1 MKMKLLSLLNKILK
15 KFAFL
20 GIFSFTTSAHA
31 QTVYQCFPCPD
42 GKTSSPGAIGV
53 ENCFT
58 VSNRQGSVVRD
69 FSTSNG
75 SVELAPGWYR
85 VTMKTS
91 STSRGN
97 NASCGAVGWSRCS
110 APDSYCNNSCSGSCA
125 HYGSSGSWPAISASG
140 GAGGSGATLGYV
152 VYLNQKSTASY
163 TYNGGA
169 PRLVIIGSEDGN
181 TRTFAISRATN
192 GGNASC
198 NCSNYT
204 NYYNKRSCS
213 NGGNGSSSQP
223 SFSGASSKDV
233 GSAAIDGYAS
243 GSVSCRITRL

>member
-91 STSRGN
+91 SASRGN
-97 NASCGAVGWSRCS
+97 NASCGATSATVCTPDNTRCH
-110 APDSYCNNSCSGSCA
+110 DCEGSCSHYA
-125 HYGSSGSWPAISASG
+125 HTVNYKAISASG
-140 GAGGSGATLGYV
+140 GAGGSGNTLGYV

-169 PRLVIIGSEDGN
+169 PQLVIRGSEDGN
-181 TRTFAISRATN
+181 TRVFRLSRATN

-198 NCSNYT
+198 KCAPGWWEERKCSA
-204 NYYNKRSCS
+204 
-213 NGGNGSSSQP
+213 GGNGSSSQP
-223 SFSGASSKDV
+223 SVSGTSSKDV
-233 GSAAIDGYAS
+233 GSAAVDGYAS

>member
-91 STSRGN
+91 SASRGN
-97 NASCGAVGWSRCS
+97 NASCGATSRTCTRWES
-110 APDSYCNNSCSGSCA
+110 SRYGSYCT
-125 HYGSSGSWPAISASG
+125 SWSAAQPAISASG
-140 GAGGSGATLGYV
+140 GAGGSGNTLAYV

-163 TYNGGA
+163 AYNGGA
-169 PRLVIIGSEDGN
+169 PQLVIRGSEDGN
-181 TRTFAISRATN
+181 TRAFGLSRVTN
-192 GGNASC
+192 GGSASC
-198 NCSNYT
+198 NCSS
-204 NYYNKRSCS
+204 RQCW
-213 NGGNGSSSQP
+213 NGGNGSSSQR
-223 SFSGASSKDV
+223 SVSGTSSKDV
-233 GSAAIDGYAS
+233 GTSAVDGYAS
-243 GSVSCRITRL
+243 GSVSCRITKL

>member
-91 STSRGN
+91 SASRGN
-97 NASCGAVGWSRCS
+97 NASCGAVSS
-110 APDSYCNNSCSGSCA
+110 SYCNLLYSSQYCHDCTGSCS
-125 HYGSSGSWPAISASG
+125 HYLSTTHYKAISASG
-140 GAGGSGATLGYV
+140 GAGGSGNTLGYV

-169 PRLVIIGSEDGN
+169 PQLVIRGSEDGN
-181 TRTFAISRATN
+181 TRVFRLSRATN

-198 NCSNYT
+198 NCNIGGRGGRT
-204 NYYNKRSCS
+204 CS
-213 NGGNGSSSQP
+213 AGGNGSSSQP
-223 SFSGASSKDV
+223 SVSGTSSKDV
-233 GSAAIDGYAS
+233 GSAAVDGYAS

>member
-91 STSRGN
+91 SASRGN
-97 NASCGAVGWSRCS
+97 NASCGAVASTCREWKPMSGAYYTSTYCASWSP
-110 APDSYCNNSCSGSCA
+110 AY
-125 HYGSSGSWPAISASG
+125 PAISASG
-140 GAGGSGATLGYV
+140 GAGGSGNTLAYV

-163 TYNGGA
+163 AYNGGA
-169 PRLVIIGSEDGN
+169 PQLVIRGSEDGN
-181 TRTFAISRATN
+181 TRVFGLSRVTN
-192 GGNASC
+192 GGSASC
-198 NCSNYT
+198 NCSS
-204 NYYNKRSCS
+204 RQCW
-213 NGGNGSSSQP
+213 NGGNGSSSQR
-223 SFSGASSKDV
+223 SVSGTSSKDV
-233 GSAAIDGYAS
+233 GTSAVDGYAS
-243 GSVSCRITRL
+243 GSVSCRITKL

>member
-15 KFAFL
+15 NFAFL

-91 STSRGN
+91 SASRGN
-97 NASCGAVGWSRCS
+97 RASCAATSVTRCNTGTS
-110 APDSYCNNSCSGSCA
+110 GYCHDCSGSCSRYA
-125 HYGSSGSWPAISASG
+125 STTNYKAISASG

-169 PRLVIIGSEDGN
+169 PRLVIRGSEDGN
-181 TRTFAISRATN
+181 TRTFAISRSTN

-198 NCSNYT
+198 NCST
-204 NYYNKRSCS
+204 NWRRACS
-213 NGGNGSSSQP
+213 AGGNGSSSQP

>member
-91 STSRGN
+91 SASRGN
-97 NASCGAVGWSRCS
+97 NASCGAIASTCNEWKHGGGAYSSTYCASWSS
-110 APDSYCNNSCSGSCA
+110 SY
-125 HYGSSGSWPAISASG
+125 PAISASG
-140 GAGGSGATLGYV
+140 GAGGSGNTLAYV

-163 TYNGGA
+163 AYNGGA
-169 PRLVIIGSEDGN
+169 PQLVIRGSKDGN
-181 TRTFAISRATN
+181 TRVFGLSRATN

-198 NCSNYT
+198 KCDTGWRKKRECSA
-204 NYYNKRSCS
+204 
-213 NGGNGSSSQP
+213 GGNGSSSQR
-223 SFSGASSKDV
+223 SVSGTSSKDV
-233 GSAAIDGYAS
+233 GTSAVDGYAS
-243 GSVSCRITRL
+243 GSVSCRITKL

>member
-91 STSRGN
+91 SASRGN
-97 NASCGAVGWSRCS
+97 NASCGAVASICTSWKKG
-110 APDSYCNNSCSGSCA
+110 SGSYYTSTYCA
-125 HYGSSGSWPAISASG
+125 AWSSSYPAISASG
-140 GAGGSGATLGYV
+140 GAGGSGNTLAYV

-163 TYNGGA
+163 TYNSGA
-169 PRLVIIGSEDGN
+169 PRLVIRGSEDGN
-181 TRTFAISRATN
+181 TRTFGLSRATN

-198 NCSNYT
+198 NCST
-204 NYYNKRSCS
+204 GWRGRTCS
-213 NGGNGSSSQP
+213 AGGNGSSSQR
-223 SFSGASSKDV
+223 SVSGTSSKDV
-233 GSAAIDGYAS
+233 GTGAVDGYAS
-243 GSVSCRITRL
+243 GSVSCRITKL

>member
-1 MKMKLLSLLNKILK
+1 MKMKLLNLLNKILK

-53 ENCFT
+53 ENCFS
-58 VSNRQGSVVRD
+58 VSTRSGSVVRD

-91 STSRGN
+91 NASRGN
-97 NASCGAVGWSRCS
+97 NASCGAVASTCLKSTNTAYG
-110 APDSYCNNSCSGSCA
+110 SYCTSWSAA
-125 HYGSSGSWPAISASG
+125 HPAVSASG
-140 GAGGSGATLGYV
+140 GAGGSGNTLAYV

-163 TYNGGA
+163 AYNGGA
-169 PRLVIIGSEDGN
+169 PQLVIRGSEDGN
-181 TRTFAISRATN
+181 TRAFGLSRVTN

-198 NCSNYT
+198 NCSL
-204 NYYNKRSCS
+204 RRCS
-213 NGGNGSSSQP
+213 NGGNGSSSQR
-223 SFSGASSKDV
+223 SVSGTSSKDV
-233 GSAAIDGYAS
+233 GTGAVDGYAS
-243 GSVSCRITRL
+243 GSVSCRITKL

>member
-97 NASCGAVGWSRCS
+97 NASCGAVSS
-110 APDSYCNNSCSGSCA
+110 SYCNLPYSSQYCHDCTGSCS
-125 HYGSSGSWPAISASG
+125 HYLSTTHYKAISASG
-140 GAGGSGATLGYV
+140 GAGGSGNTLGYV

-169 PRLVIIGSEDGN
+169 PQLVIRGSEDGN
-181 TRTFAISRATN
+181 TRVFRLSRATN

-198 NCSNYT
+198 NCNIGVRGGRT
-204 NYYNKRSCS
+204 CS
-213 NGGNGSSSQP
+213 AGGNGSSSQP
-223 SFSGASSKDV
+223 SVSGTSSKDV
-233 GSAAIDGYAS
+233 GSAAVDGYAS

>member
-91 STSRGN
+91 SASRGN
-97 NASCGAVGWSRCS
+97 NASCGAIASTCTDRHCTNGKYSSNYCTCVRWSN
-110 APDSYCNNSCSGSCA
+110 AQ
-125 HYGSSGSWPAISASG
+125 PAISASG
-140 GAGGSGATLGYV
+140 GAGGSGNTLAYV

-163 TYNGGA
+163 TYNSGA
-169 PRLVIIGSEDGN
+169 PQLVIRGSEDGN
-181 TRTFAISRATN
+181 TRTFGLSRVTN

-198 NCSNYT
+198 NCSS
-204 NYYNKRSCS
+204 RQCW
-213 NGGNGSSSQP
+213 NGGNGSSSQR
-223 SFSGASSKDV
+223 SVSGTSSKDV
-233 GSAAIDGYAS
+233 GTGAVDGYAS
-243 GSVSCRITRL
+243 GSVSCRITKL

>member
-69 FSTSNG
+69 FSTSDG
-75 SVELAPGWYR
+75 AVELAPGWYR

-91 STSRGN
+91 SASRGN
-97 NASCGAVGWSRCS
+97 NASCAAAS
-110 APDSYCNNSCSGSCA
+110 ATVCRPDNAHCHDCEGSCS
-125 HYGSSGSWPAISASG
+125 HYLSTTRYKAISASG

-169 PRLVIIGSEDGN
+169 PRLVIRGSEDGN

-198 NCSNYT
+198 KCGGWLEKRECSA
-204 NYYNKRSCS
+204 
-213 NGGNGSSSQP
+213 GGNGSSSQP